1 MPDFRSDLYRL
12 YVTTFHGGEVPSEA
26 DLQGYWVSCE
36 TWFLPLLADLPRDAP
51 ILDLG
56 CGYGPMTLYL
66 ERRGFTHV
74 EGIDI
79 SEEQV
84 RAAKDAGLNVTQAD
98 AFEFLPSHRDAY
110 AAIIGIDVVEH
121 FAREELLRLFPLL
134 HQALRPD
141 GRLILQTANGAGL
154 FPGGNIYGDL
164 THLTI
169 FTCDSLEQLLLL
181 TGFCEIW
188 FRETSPA
195 SRGIKGAIRRLL
207 WGLVRRYA
215 NFIRKVEAGKHQ
227 DVWTEN
233 LICVCRKAKAA
244 APHVPCPDHPSEARP

>member
-1 MPDFRSDLYRL
+1 MPDFRSELYRL
-12 YVTTFHGGEVPSEA
+12 YVTTFHGGKVPSES
-26 DLQGYWVSCE
+26 DLLGYWVSCDA
-36 TWFLPLLADLPRDAP
+36 WFLPLLNDLPRDAP

-56 CGYGPMTLYL
+56 CGYGPVTLYL
-66 ERRGFTHV
+66 KRRGFTRV

-84 RAAKDAGLNVTQAD
+84 RAAKNRGLEVTLAD
-98 AFEFLPSHRDAY
+98 AFEFLPSRQGAY
-110 AAIIGIDVVEH
+110 AAIIAIDVIEH

-141 GRLILQTANGAGL
+141 GRLILQTANGQGL

-181 TGFCEIW
+181 TGFTDIR

-195 SRGIKGAIRRLL
+195 SLGIRGAIRRLI
-207 WGLVRRYA
+207 WRLVKCYA
-215 NFIRKVEAGKHQ
+215 NFLRKVEAGKHQ
-227 DVWTEN
+227 DIWTEN
-233 LICVCRKAKAA
+233 LICVSRKAR
-244 APHVPCPDHPSEARP
+244 PPEPQVPSVP